1 MTSGW
6 QMPQAP
12 HAAFSSPA
20 QPSQIAGF
28 HPANPGKSAPSGPA
42 RLKTTRKPLATPL
55 RAVLANSIPLPRL
68 TPASPIEFSFFVQV
82 PPKTWVLSTAKPRF
96 LQNSTLGNAFDRKST
111 HGAPS
116 ISANLHWCDLD
127 GTRSPFG
134 YLSRRAPFKC
144 RVKQTPAEAT
154 RQERAPPRPVGGAQ
168 SIAPA

>member
-111 HGAPS
+111 DGAPS
-116 ISANLHWCDLD
+116 ISAICIGAFRTARGRRLD
-127 GTRSPFG
+127 ICPETLPSN
-134 YLSRRAPFKC
+134 
-144 RVKQTPAEAT
+144 AELNKHP
-154 RQERAPPRPVGGAQ
+154 QKPPDKKERHHAQ
-168 SIAPA
+168 